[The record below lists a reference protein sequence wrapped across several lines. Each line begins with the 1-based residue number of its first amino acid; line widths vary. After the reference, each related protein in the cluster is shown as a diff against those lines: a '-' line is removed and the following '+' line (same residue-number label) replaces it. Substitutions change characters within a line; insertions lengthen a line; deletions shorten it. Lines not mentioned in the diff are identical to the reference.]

1 MRKLPDSK
9 REVLFQ
15 LSDVARAMRT
25 YVDHCAR
32 EHGMT
37 RAQWAVLVRLERNEG
52 MMQAEMAEA
61 LDIQPISAARLI
73 DRLCDHGLLERRPH
87 PSDRRANRLYLTQ
100 EGRAMLAELAPLGGR
115 IADVVLG
122 SFGDAKIAAFLRQ
135 LLEIKDNIRKTSM
148 NGSKPAA
155 HGGRHAG

>member
-1 MRKLPDSK
+1 MPKLPDNK

-25 YVDHCAR
+25 YVDQCAR

-73 DRLCDHGLLERRPH
+73 DRLCDHRLLERRPH

-122 SFGDAKIAAFLRQ
+122 SLGDAQIAAFLRQ
-135 LLEIKDNIRKTSM
+135 LLEIKDNIRKTSI
-148 NGSKPAA
+148 NGSKPAV

>member
-1 MRKLPDSK
+1 
-9 REVLFQ
+9 
-15 LSDVARAMRT
+15 
-25 YVDHCAR
+25 
-32 EHGMT
+32 
-37 RAQWAVLVRLERNEG
+37 VLVRLERNEG

-148 NGSKPAA
+148 HGSKPAA